1 MTTSLTWALG
11 MLAAGQF
18 HVRQAAFLAVELWK
32 WLVNSSASWVFTLVQ
47 LLAFTLVLAPG
58 WARMLYYYL
67 FDKGIVRNVAYG
79 LGGRYRN
86 LLDVYMPSGGQT
98 TSLAPTV
105 VFVSGGAY
113 IIGYKLWSALVA
125 RGLSRLGCLV
135 IVPDYRNFPQAD
147 MEEMQEDIRAAVDWT
162 VRNARLYGG
171 NGDKI
176 VLAGQSAG
184 AHICLSALVEAHEE
198 RLIVDQQAVGWAR
211 NAMTWNS
218 ALNASG
224 SSTLHPGQGQAS
236 SANVT
241 PRNSAPGTPATP
253 SVTWRDVSEGV
264 DGSDFSTSASG
275 SPSPWAHTLG
285 SLRSLMTA
293 TPAPTPKKTK
303 TIRFSTPIKGQPVQG
318 TPLDLDKIALVV
330 LVSGPYDLFSMKTHL
345 HTRGLDSSILTW
357 ICRGNLAKY
366 SPTRRIA
373 RHVASSGDRFCYL
386 HFPRTALFH
395 GSDDATVPLSIC
407 EDLAEALL
415 SGGGRVEV
423 NVYPGL
429 SHTDPI
435 LEGPLRG
442 DETLMLDIVARVRDA
457 VGADLAGRRSGEGKG
472 GGSAWV
478 HPVLVAIAKR
488 LNPF

>member
-1 MTTSLTWALG
+1 
-11 MLAAGQF
+11 
-18 HVRQAAFLAVELWK
+18 
-32 WLVNSSASWVFTLVQ
+32 
-47 LLAFTLVLAPG
+47 
-58 WARMLYYYL
+58 
-67 FDKGIVRNVAYG
+67 
-79 LGGRYRN
+79 
-86 LLDVYMPSGGQT
+86 
-98 TSLAPTV
+98 
-105 VFVSGGAY
+105 
-113 IIGYKLWSALVA
+113 
-125 RGLSRLGCLV
+125 
-135 IVPDYRNFPQAD
+135 
-147 MEEMQEDIRAAVDWT
+147 
-162 VRNARLYGG
+162 
-171 NGDKI
+171 
-176 VLAGQSAG
+176 
-184 AHICLSALVEAHEE
+184 
-198 RLIVDQQAVGWAR
+198 
-211 NAMTWNS
+211 
-218 ALNASG
+218 
-224 SSTLHPGQGQAS
+224 
-236 SANVT
+236 
-241 PRNSAPGTPATP
+241 
-253 SVTWRDVSEGV
+253 
-264 DGSDFSTSASG
+264 
-275 SPSPWAHTLG
+275 
-285 SLRSLMTA
+285 MTA
-293 TPAPTPKKTK
+293 TPAPTQKKTK

-395 GSDDATVPLSIC
+395 GSDDATVPLPIC

-457 VGADLAGRRSGEGKG
+457 VGADLAGRMSGEGKG

>member
-1 MTTSLTWALG
+1 LTL
-11 MLAAGQF
+11 
-18 HVRQAAFLAVELWK
+18 ELCR
-32 WLVNSSASWVFTLVQ
+32 WLVNSSSSWVKTLVQ

-58 WARMLYYYL
+58 WVRMLYYYL

-86 LLDVYMPSGGQT
+86 LLDVYKPYGGLGGT
-98 TSLAPTV
+98 NLAPTV

-125 RGLSRLGCLV
+125 RGLSRMGCLV

-162 VRNARLYGG
+162 VRNACSYGG

-198 RLIVDQQAVGWAR
+198 RLTVDQQALGWAR

-224 SSTLHPGQGQAS
+224 SSTLHPGQAS
-236 SANVT
+236 SANLT
-241 PRNSAPGTPATP
+241 PRSSAPGTPATP
-253 SVTWRDVSEGV
+253 SVTWRDVSEGGG
-264 DGSDFSTSASG
+264 DGADFYASASG
-275 SPSPWAHTLG
+275 SPSPWVQTLG
-285 SLRSLMTA
+285 SLRSLVTAALSPSPTSSLSTTA
-293 TPAPTPKKTK
+293 TPTPTQKKTK
-303 TIRFSTPIKGQPVQG
+303 TIRFSTPIKGQPTQG

-345 HTRGLDSSILTW
+345 HARGLDSSILTW

-373 RHVASSGDRFCYL
+373 RHVASSGDRFCYS

-442 DETLMLDIVARVRDA
+442 DDTLMLDIVARVRDA
-457 VGADLAGRRSGEGKG
+457 VGVVMVEEDLEGRKGAG
-472 GGSAWV
+472 WV
-478 HPVLVAIAKR
+478 HPLLVTIAKR